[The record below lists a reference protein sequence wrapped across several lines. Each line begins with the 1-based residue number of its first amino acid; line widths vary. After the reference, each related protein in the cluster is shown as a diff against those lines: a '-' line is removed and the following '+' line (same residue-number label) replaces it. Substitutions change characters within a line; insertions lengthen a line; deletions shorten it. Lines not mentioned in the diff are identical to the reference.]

1 MPGTWIF
8 FIMHLNNLMSAGFMF
23 EHEETKYELLA
34 SSNVLICVRR
44 GVFPWFGISERKL
57 IKTVRQDFIADFM

>member
-1 MPGTWIF
+1 
-8 FIMHLNNLMSAGFMF
+8 MF

-57 IKTVRQDFIADFM
+57 IKTVRQDFIADFMWEILFKLNLDDLDRI